1 MARAVSK
8 KVKGLRW
15 WVVTLVALAAVINYI
30 DRQAFGALWPEIAGD
45 LFPEMDDD
53 GTKAIYGTISAI
65 FILSYAAGQTIF
77 GKIFDWIGTR
87 IGFAISIG
95 VWSLATM
102 IHAFAQ
108 GMISFSIFR

>member
-1 MARAVSK
+1 MK

-15 WVVTLVALAAVINYI
+15 WVVSLVALAAVINYI
-30 DRQAFGALWPEIAGD
+30 DRQAFGALWPDIAKE
-45 LFPEMDDD
+45 LFPDMDVD
-53 GTKAIYGTISAI
+53 GTKTIYGTISAI

-95 VWSLATM
+95 VWSIATN
-102 IHAFAQ
+102 I
-108 GMISFSIFR
+108 